1 MNTIIDLESY
11 ENANLRPDLKE
22 RYSVVSQNKFL
33 DGEFKFRADGS
44 GSSCDNCYFFKN
56 KIDCKGAFDC
66 YDLTCVQVQEIKV
79 NKERKEMPENEN
91 SMSVQW
97 EADLRKLE
105 EELTNQEKKIED
117 LVESL
122 KDAKKLYEQTTA
134 KMRELIAM
142 GSEDWWN
149 KRPLLKNQ

>member
-1 MNTIIDLESY
+1 
-11 ENANLRPDLKE
+11 
-22 RYSVVSQNKFL
+22 
-33 DGEFKFRADGS
+33 
-44 GSSCDNCYFFKN
+44 
-56 KIDCKGAFDC
+56 
-66 YDLTCVQVQEIKV
+66 
-79 NKERKEMPENEN
+79 MPENEN

-97 EADLRKLE
+97 EADLRSLE
-105 EELTNQEKKIED
+105 KELQSQEEKIND
-117 LVESL
+117 LVEAL